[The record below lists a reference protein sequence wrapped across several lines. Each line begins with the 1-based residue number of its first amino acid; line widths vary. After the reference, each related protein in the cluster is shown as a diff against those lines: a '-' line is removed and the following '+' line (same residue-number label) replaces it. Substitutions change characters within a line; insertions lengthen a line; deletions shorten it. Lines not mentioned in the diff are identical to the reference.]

1 MIDCARLVF
10 SLGSVRA
17 NSFRQQAEKVVQ
29 QLDLDKCGLEGR
41 ARALRIEQTLC
52 MMVKVARK

>member
-41 ARALRIEQTLC
+41 ARIDVQL
-52 MMVKVARK
+52 